1 MTDEHTGQKS
11 SLRNGTGTTS
21 PRRGP
26 SIPMLLAALAAF
38 AIAIWAIAEPFSLE
52 FLGSVDLRWALVAGA
67 AVAGVLLVVGP
78 RRKHR

>member
-1 MTDEHTGQKS
+1 
-11 SLRNGTGTTS
+11 
-21 PRRGP
+21 
-26 SIPMLLAALAAF
+26 MLLAALAAF
-38 AIAIWAIAEPFSLE
+38 AIAVWAIAGPFSLQ